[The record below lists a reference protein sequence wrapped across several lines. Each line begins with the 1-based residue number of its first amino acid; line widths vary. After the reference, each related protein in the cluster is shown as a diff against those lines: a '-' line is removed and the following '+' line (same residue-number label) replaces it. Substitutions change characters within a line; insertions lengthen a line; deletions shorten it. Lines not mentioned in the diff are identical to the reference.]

1 MLKENFQICPHC
13 GKGEMQDE
21 SAVID
26 VNIPDTGDRIVLIC
40 NVCRHRIVN
49 MMFSKNDINVSDN
62 VNVEKIAAD
71 KK

>member
-1 MLKENFQICPHC
+1 
-13 GKGEMQDE
+13 MQDE